1 MYHIEPIPSDESP
14 PIRRA
19 RIRTSAPLHT
29 AIVPT
34 TPASPLPPPVL
45 DLAALR
51 VRIADLI
58 DAHALGAGA
67 DCAFPNPLPDSPCSA
82 PPNSLLTPAADH
94 TAPDLAARAIEW
106 AAPVPLRTRTIHEFL
121 ACGPS
126 LSTAPNPAPN
136 TAPWLPPL
144 CILVGLAIH
153 AWTRLRAATGIPPL
167 IAWIGTRVH
176 PYAPVLARATRE
188 GHSPL
193 RSSICI
199 EPGDAAERAWTIDAA
214 LRCQVPV
221 CVIADGSELDMAQAR
236 RIHVAARAGRGVAFL
251 ARPPW
256 EHAARTCAA
265 TRWRIAPAS
274 VAHTDH
280 SAAIAWTATLL
291 RCKDRPALAT
301 EGRAWTVEWT
311 DDQGL
316 VAVPA
321 LVERGTRLASPRGHA
336 S

>member
-1 MYHIEPIPSDESP
+1 
-14 PIRRA
+14 
-19 RIRTSAPLHT
+19 
-29 AIVPT
+29 
-34 TPASPLPPPVL
+34 VL

-51 VRIADLI
+51 ARIADLV

-67 DCAFPNPLPDSPCSA
+67 DGAFANAPHGSPCSA
-82 PPNSLLTPAADH
+82 APNSTHTPAAAYSLDH
-94 TAPDLAARAIEW
+94 TTLDHAAAASDLAVRAIEW

-121 ACGPS
+121 ASDPERA
-126 LSTAPNPAPN
+126 TAR
-136 TAPWLPPL
+136 WLPPL
-144 CILVGLAIH
+144 CILVGLALQT
-153 AWTRLRAATGIPPL
+153 WTRLRAATGIPPL
-167 IAWIGTRVH
+167 LVWIGARVH

-199 EPGDAAERAWTIDAA
+199 EPTDAAERAWAIDAA
-214 LRCQVPV
+214 LRCPAPV

-265 TRWRIAPAS
+265 TRWRIAPAPP
-274 VAHTDH
+274 AHTDH
-280 SAAIAWTATLL
+280 PAAIAWTATLL

-301 EGRAWTVEWT
+301 EGRVWTVEWT

-321 LVERGTRLASPRGHA
+321 MVERGARLAQARGHA